1 MSSEYSEMRQKA
13 KEINEKLASYQNSSR
28 QVREKTTSMFDA
40 IISARTGLE
49 TKNSNMVETIKGLES
64 IKRNQPVESI
74 TPETVVKSQVKRK
87 IIL

>member
-13 KEINEKLASYQNSSR
+13 REINEKFALHQDCSR
-28 QVREKTTSMFDA
+28 QIREKTTSMFDA

-49 TKNSNMVETIKGLES
+49 TKNSTMVEAIKGFES
-64 IKRNQPVESI
+64 IKSNQPIESI
-74 TPETVVKSQVKRK
+74 TPETIVKSKVKRK

>member
-49 TKNSNMVETIKGLES
+49 TKNSTMVEAIKGFES
-64 IKRNQPVESI
+64 IKSNQPIESI
-74 TPETVVKSQVKRK
+74 MPETIAKSRVKRK

>member
-28 QVREKTTSMFDA
+28 QVREKTTSMFEA
-40 IISARTGLE
+40 IASARTDME

-64 IKRNQPVESI
+64 MKSNQPGESI
-74 TPETVVKSQVKRK
+74 TPEIIAKSRVKRK